1 MKYLASFRTTLKA
14 SRYMFRA
21 LALVLWLLIAFS
33 SVFYIVNA
41 LHQRESEIRQEFN
54 LSSDQAQRFI
64 QRTSDVMKE
73 LKYIAENRLSA
84 ENGVL
89 SPRGRET
96 QADVPAF
103 EPLFADSDCSA
114 MSNTWRGSLESL
126 AWFMRYWR
134 DNFSAAYDLNRVFLI
149 GSDNLCMANF
159 GLRDMPV
166 ERDTALKALHEE
178 SLAWFMRYWRDN
190 FSAAYDLNRV
200 FLIGSDNLCMAN
212 FGLRDMPVE
221 RDTALKALHERINKY
236 RNAPQDDSGSNLYWI
251 SEGPRPG
258 VGYFYAL
265 TPVYLANR
273 LQALLGVEQTIR
285 MENFFL
291 PGTLPM
297 GVTILDE
304 NGHTLISLTGPESKI
319 KGDPRWMQERSWFG
333 YTEGFRELVL
343 KKNLPPSSLSIVYSV
358 PVDKVLER
366 IRMLIL
372 NAILLNVLAGAALF
386 TLARMYERR
395 IFIPAESDALRLE
408 EHEQFNRK
416 IVASAPVGICILR
429 TADGVNILSNELAHT
444 YLNMLT
450 HEDRQRLTQII
461 CGQQVNFVDV
471 LTSNNTNLQISFV
484 HSRYR
489 NENVAICVL
498 VDVSSRVKM
507 EESLQEMAQAA
518 EQASQSK
525 SMFLATV
532 SHELRTPLYGIIGNL
547 DLLQT
552 KELPKGVDRLVTA
565 MNNSSSLLLKII
577 SDILDFSKIESE
589 QLKIEPREFSPREVM
604 NHITANY
611 LPLVV
616 RKQLGLY
623 CFIEPDVPVAL
634 NGDPMRLQQ
643 VISNLLSNAIKF
655 TDTGCIV
662 LHVRADG
669 DYLSIRVRDTG
680 VGIPAK
686 EVVRLF
692 DPFFQVGTGV
702 QRNFQ
707 GTGLGLAIC
716 EKLISMMDGDISV
729 DSEPGMGSQFTVRIP
744 LYGAQYPQKKGVE
757 GLSGKRCWLAVRN
770 ASLCQFLETSL
781 QRSGIVVTTY
791 EGQEPTPE
799 DVLITDEV
807 VSKKWQGRAVVTFC
821 RRHIGIPL
829 EKAPGE
835 WVHSVAAPHELPA
848 LLARIYLI
856 EMESDDPANALPS
869 TDKAVSDN
877 DDMMILVVDDHPIN
891 RRLLADQLG
900 SLGYQCKTAN
910 DGVDALNVLSKNH
923 IDIVLSD
930 VNMPNMDGYRL
941 TQRIRQ
947 LGLTLPVI
955 GVTAN
960 ALAEEKQRCLESG
973 MDSCLSKPVTLD
985 VIKQTLTVYAERVR
999 KSRES

>member
-1 MKYLASFRTTLKA
+1 M
-14 SRYMFRA
+14 
-21 LALVLWLLIAFS
+21 
-33 SVFYIVNA
+33 
-41 LHQRESEIRQEFN
+41 
-54 LSSDQAQRFI
+54 
-64 QRTSDVMKE
+64 
-73 LKYIAENRLSA
+73 
-84 ENGVL
+84 
-89 SPRGRET
+89 
-96 QADVPAF
+96 
-103 EPLFADSDCSA
+103 
-114 MSNTWRGSLESL
+114 
-126 AWFMRYWR
+126 
-134 DNFSAAYDLNRVFLI
+134 
-149 GSDNLCMANF
+149 
-159 GLRDMPV
+159 
-166 ERDTALKALHEE
+166 
-178 SLAWFMRYWRDN
+178 
-190 FSAAYDLNRV
+190 
-200 FLIGSDNLCMAN
+200 
-212 FGLRDMPVE
+212 
-221 RDTALKALHERINKY
+221 
-236 RNAPQDDSGSNLYWI
+236 
-251 SEGPRPG
+251 
-258 VGYFYAL
+258 
-265 TPVYLANR
+265 
-273 LQALLGVEQTIR
+273 GVEQPIR
-285 MENFFL
+285 MENFFT
-291 PGTLPM
+291 PGSLPM

-304 NGHTLISLTGPESKI
+304 NGHALISLTGPEGNI
-319 KGDPRWMQERSWFG
+319 KAEPHWMQERSWFG
-333 YTEGFRELVL
+333 YTPGFRELVL

-358 PVDKVLER
+358 PVDLVLER
-366 IRMLIL
+366 IRMMIL
-372 NAILLNVLAGAALF
+372 NAILLNVLVGAALF
-386 TLARMYERR
+386 MLTRMYERR
-395 IFIPAESDALRLE
+395 IFIPAESDAQRLE

-429 TADGVNILSNELAHT
+429 TMDGINILSNELAHT

-498 VDVSSRVKM
+498 VDVSARVKM

-552 KELPKGVDRLVTA
+552 KELPSGVDRLVTA

-623 CFIEPDVPVAL
+623 CFIDPDVPVAL

-662 LHVRADG
+662 LHVQCSG

-729 DSEPGMGSQFTVRIP
+729 DSEPGMGSQFTLRIP
-744 LYGAQYPQKKGVE
+744 LYGAQYPLKKGVE
-757 GLSGKRCWLAVRN
+757 GLAGTRCWLAVRN
-770 ASLCQFLETSL
+770 ASLYHFLESSL
-781 QRSGIVVTTY
+781 TRTGMTVLRY
-791 EGQEPTPE
+791 EGQQPDADDLLVAD
-799 DVLITDEV
+799 DVLEQA
-807 VSKKWQGRAVVTFC
+807 WQGRAAVIFC

-829 EKAPGE
+829 EREPGE
-835 WVHSVAAPHELPA
+835 WVHSVASPHELPA
-848 LLARIYLI
+848 LLAHIYSVELGGRALHGA
-856 EMESDDPANALPS
+856 ANP
-869 TDKAVSDN
+869 
-877 DDMMILVVDDHPIN
+877 
-891 RRLLADQLG
+891 G
-900 SLGYQCKTAN
+900 
-910 DGVDALNVLSKNH
+910 
-923 IDIVLSD
+923 
-930 VNMPNMDGYRL
+930 
-941 TQRIRQ
+941 
-947 LGLTLPVI
+947 
-955 GVTAN
+955 
-960 ALAEEKQRCLESG
+960 
-973 MDSCLSKPVTLD
+973 
-985 VIKQTLTVYAERVR
+985 
-999 KSRES
+999 

>member
-1 MKYLASFRTTLKA
+1 M
-14 SRYMFRA
+14 
-21 LALVLWLLIAFS
+21 
-33 SVFYIVNA
+33 
-41 LHQRESEIRQEFN
+41 
-54 LSSDQAQRFI
+54 
-64 QRTSDVMKE
+64 
-73 LKYIAENRLSA
+73 
-84 ENGVL
+84 
-89 SPRGRET
+89 
-96 QADVPAF
+96 
-103 EPLFADSDCSA
+103 
-114 MSNTWRGSLESL
+114 
-126 AWFMRYWR
+126 
-134 DNFSAAYDLNRVFLI
+134 
-149 GSDNLCMANF
+149 
-159 GLRDMPV
+159 
-166 ERDTALKALHEE
+166 
-178 SLAWFMRYWRDN
+178 
-190 FSAAYDLNRV
+190 
-200 FLIGSDNLCMAN
+200 
-212 FGLRDMPVE
+212 
-221 RDTALKALHERINKY
+221 
-236 RNAPQDDSGSNLYWI
+236 
-251 SEGPRPG
+251 
-258 VGYFYAL
+258 
-265 TPVYLANR
+265 ANR
-273 LQALLGVEQTIR
+273 LQALLGIEQTIR
-285 MENFFL
+285 MESFFT
-291 PGTLPM
+291 PGSLPM
-297 GVTILDE
+297 SVTILDD
-304 NGHTLISLTGPESKI
+304 NGQPLISLAGQDNKI
-319 KGDPRWMQERSWFG
+319 KSEARWMQERIWFG
-333 YTEGFRELVL
+333 YTAGFRELAL
-343 KKNLPPSSLSIVYSV
+343 KKSLPPSSLSIVYSV
-358 PVDKVLER
+358 SVDQVLER
-366 IRMLIL
+366 IRMLII
-372 NAILLNVLAGAALF
+372 NAIVLNILTGVILF
-386 TLARMYERR
+386 ALARMYERR
-395 IFIPAESDALRLE
+395 IFIPAENDAQRLE

-429 TADGVNILSNELAHT
+429 TLDGTNILSNELAHN

-498 VDVSSRVKM
+498 VDVSARVKM

-589 QLKIEPREFSPREVM
+589 QLKIEPGEFSPREVM
-604 NHITANY
+604 NHISANY

-623 CFIEPDVPVAL
+623 CFIEPDVPQL
-634 NGDPMRLQQ
+634 MSGDPMRLQQ

-662 LHVRADG
+662 LHVQCAG
-669 DYLSIRVRDTG
+669 DYLQISVRDTG
-680 VGIPAK
+680 EGIPAK

-716 EKLISMMDGDISV
+716 EKLISMMDGDIAV
-729 DSEPGMGSQFTVRIP
+729 ETEPGMGSRFTIRIP
-744 LYGAQYPQKKGVE
+744 LYGVQNRSPLVID
-757 GLSGKRCWLAVRN
+757 GLAGKCCWLAIRN
-770 ASLCQFLETSL
+770 ASLALFVESLLTCHGLHCQ
-781 QRSGIVVTTY
+781 IY
-791 EGQEPTPE
+791 DGQQPGADDILLTDDEP
-799 DVLITDEV
+799 DAR
-807 VSKKWQGRAVVTFC
+807 WQGSAAVIFC

-829 EKAPGE
+829 ERAPGE
-835 WVHSVAAPHELPA
+835 WIHSVTTPHELLPLLGRILRIAVTTTEHGPA
-848 LLARIYLI
+848 LAAP
-856 EMESDDPANALPS
+856 ETQVAS
-869 TDKAVSDN
+869 N

-900 SLGYQCKTAN
+900 SLGYQCVTAN
-910 DGVDALNVLSKNH
+910 DGVDALGVLSKQH

-941 TQRIRQ
+941 TQRIRE
-947 LGLTLPVI
+947 LGMTLPVI

-973 MDSCLSKPVTLD
+973 MDNCLSKPVTLD
-985 VIKQTLTVYAERVR
+985 IIKQTLAIYAARVR
-999 KSRES
+999 KERQERSRAGNRWWTCPDKARAVIRAGSVTLCRWRSEKRKTGSSAARYRFPRPASSSPISSGC

>member
-1 MKYLASFRTTLKA
+1 MKYLASFHTTLKV
-14 SRYMFRA
+14 SRYLFRA
-21 LALVLWLLIAFS
+21 LAVLLWMLIAFV

-41 LHQRESEIRQEFN
+41 LHDRESEIRQEFN
-54 LSSDQAQRFI
+54 LNADQAQRYI
-64 QRTSDVMKE
+64 QRTADVIKE
-73 LKYIAENRLSA
+73 LKYVAGNRPTSGGEGGATPAPGGNIA
-84 ENGVL
+84 
-89 SPRGRET
+89 
-96 QADVPAF
+96 VPDF
-103 EPLFADSDCSA
+103 EPLYPDSDCGTMGA
-114 MSNTWRGSLESL
+114 TWRNSLQSL

-134 DNFSAAYDLNRVFLI
+134 DNFSAAYDLNRIFLI

-159 GLRDMPV
+159 GLREMPL
-166 ERDTALKALHEE
+166 ERDQALKVLHQRIEQ
-178 SLAWFMRYWRDN
+178 YRD
-190 FSAAYDLNRV
+190 
-200 FLIGSDNLCMAN
+200 
-212 FGLRDMPVE
+212 
-221 RDTALKALHERINKY
+221 
-236 RNAPQDDSGSNLYWI
+236 APQNERGNNLFWI
-251 SEGPRPG
+251 SQGVRPG

-265 TPVYLANR
+265 TPVYMANR
-273 LQALLGVEQTIR
+273 LQALLGIEQTIR
-285 MENFFL
+285 MESFFT
-291 PGTLPM
+291 PGSLPM
-297 GVTILDE
+297 SVTILDD
-304 NGHTLISLTGPESKI
+304 NGQPLISLAGQDNKI
-319 KGDPRWMQERSWFG
+319 KSEARWMQERIWFG
-333 YTEGFRELVL
+333 YTAGFRELAL
-343 KKNLPPSSLSIVYSV
+343 KKSLPPSSLSIVYSV
-358 PVDKVLER
+358 SVDQVLER
-366 IRMLIL
+366 IRMLII
-372 NAILLNVLAGAALF
+372 NAIVLNILTGVILF
-386 TLARMYERR
+386 ALARMYERR
-395 IFIPAESDALRLE
+395 IFIPAENDAQRLE

-429 TADGVNILSNELAHT
+429 TLDGTNILSNELAHN

-498 VDVSSRVKM
+498 VDVSARVKM

-589 QLKIEPREFSPREVM
+589 QLKIEPGEFSPREVM
-604 NHITANY
+604 NHISANY

-623 CFIEPDVPVAL
+623 CFIEPDVPQL
-634 NGDPMRLQQ
+634 MSGDPMRLQQ

-662 LHVRADG
+662 LHVQCAG
-669 DYLSIRVRDTG
+669 DYLQISVRDTG
-680 VGIPAK
+680 EGIPAK

-716 EKLISMMDGDISV
+716 EKLISMMDGDIAV
-729 DSEPGMGSQFTVRIP
+729 ETEPGMGSRFTIRIP
-744 LYGAQYPQKKGVE
+744 LYGVQNRSPLVID
-757 GLSGKRCWLAVRN
+757 GLVGKCCWLAIRN
-770 ASLCQFLETSL
+770 TSL
-781 QRSGIVVTTY
+781 ALFVESLLTHHGLHTQIY
-791 EGQEPTPE
+791 DGQQPGADDILLTDDEP
-799 DVLITDEV
+799 DAR
-807 VSKKWQGRAVVTFC
+807 WQGSAAVIFC

-829 EKAPGE
+829 ERAPGE
-835 WVHSVAAPHELPA
+835 WIHSVTTPHELLPLLGRIFRIAVTTTEHGPA
-848 LLARIYLI
+848 LAAP
-856 EMESDDPANALPS
+856 ETQVAS
-869 TDKAVSDN
+869 N

-900 SLGYQCKTAN
+900 SLGYQCVTAN
-910 DGVDALNVLSKNH
+910 DGVDALGVLSKQH

-941 TQRIRQ
+941 TQRIRE
-947 LGLTLPVI
+947 LGMTLPVI

-973 MDSCLSKPVTLD
+973 MDNCLSKPVTLD
-985 VIKQTLTVYAERVR
+985 IIKQTLAVYAARVR
-999 KSRES
+999 KERQERE

>member
-1 MKYLASFRTTLKA
+1 MKYLVSFRTTLKV
-14 SRYMFRA
+14 SRYLFRA
-21 LALVLWLLIAFS
+21 LALLLWLLIVLC

-41 LHQRESEIRQEFN
+41 LHQKESEIRKEFN
-54 LSSDQAQRFI
+54 LSSDQAQRYI
-64 QRTSDVMKE
+64 QRSSDVMKE
-73 LKYIAENRLSA
+73 LKYIAENRLTA
-84 ENGVL
+84 ENGIMASRV
-89 SPRGRET
+89 
-96 QADVPAF
+96 QNAQNDVPDF
-103 EPLFADSDCSA
+103 QPLFPDSDCSA
-114 MSNTWRGSLESL
+114 MSTAWRGSLESL

-149 GSDNLCMANF
+149 GSANLCMADF
-159 GLRDMPV
+159 GLRDVPL
-166 ERDTALKALHEE
+166 ERESALK
-178 SLAWFMRYWRDN
+178 N
-190 FSAAYDLNRV
+190 
-200 FLIGSDNLCMAN
+200 
-212 FGLRDMPVE
+212 
-221 RDTALKALHERINKY
+221 LHERIMKY
-236 RNAPQDDSGSNLYWI
+236 RNAPQEERGNNIFWI
-251 SEGPRPG
+251 SQGARPG
-258 VGYFYAL
+258 IGYFYAL

-273 LQALLGVEQTIR
+273 LQALLGVEQPIR
-285 MENFFL
+285 MDNFFTPGSL
-291 PGTLPM
+291 PIS
-297 GVTILDE
+297 VTILDE
-304 NGHTLISLTGPESKI
+304 NGHALISLTGPDNRPEI
-319 KGDPRWMQERSWFG
+319 DPRWMQERSWFG
-333 YTEGFRELVL
+333 YTSGFRDLVL
-343 KKNLPPSSLSIVYSV
+343 KKSLQPSSLSVVYSV
-358 PVDKVLER
+358 PVDLVLEH

-372 NAILLNVLAGAALF
+372 NAVLLNVLVGIALF

-395 IFIPAESDALRLE
+395 IFIPAEVDAQRLE

-429 TADGVNILSNELAHT
+429 TQDGTNILSNELAHN

-498 VDVSSRVKM
+498 VDVSARVKM
-507 EESLQEMAQAA
+507 EESLQDMAQAA

-552 KELPKGVDRLVTA
+552 KALPKGVDRLVTA

-623 CFIEPDVPVAL
+623 CFIEPDVPVVMQ
-634 NGDPMRLQQ
+634 GDPMRLQQ

-655 TDTGCIV
+655 TDVGCIV
-662 LHVRADG
+662 LHVQRAG
-669 DYLSIRVRDTG
+669 EYLSIQVRDTG

-716 EKLISMMDGDISV
+716 EKLVSMMDGDISV
-729 DSEPGMGSQFTVRIP
+729 DTEPGMGSQFTLRIP
-744 LYGAQYPQKKGVE
+744 LYAAQSPQAIDVD
-757 GLSGKRCWLAVRN
+757 GLANTRCWLAIRN
-770 ASLCQFLETSL
+770 AFLCSFVESLLA
-781 QRSGIVVTTY
+781 RNGIRAERY
-791 EGQEPTPE
+791 EGQTPDVDDMLLTDDALDEP
-799 DVLITDEV
+799 
-807 VSKKWQGRAVVTFC
+807 WQGRAAVIFC
-821 RRHIGIPL
+821 RRHIGIPQ
-829 EKAPGE
+829 ERKPGE
-835 WVHSVAAPHELPA
+835 WTHSVASPHELLA
-848 LLARIYLI
+848 LLARIYSVKVDTSETAPML
-856 EMESDDPANALPS
+856 S
-869 TDKAVSDN
+869 TAGTQDAHN

-923 IDIVLSD
+923 IDIILSD

-947 LGLTLPVI
+947 LGLTLPVV

-985 VIKQTLTVYAERVR
+985 VLEQTLAIYAERVR
-999 KSRES
+999 KART

>member
-1 MKYLASFRTTLKA
+1 MKYLASFRTTLKV

-21 LALVLWLLIAFS
+21 LALLIWLLIAFS

-73 LKYIAENRLSA
+73 LKYIAENRLSV

-96 QADVPAF
+96 QADVPVF

-166 ERDTALKALHEE
+166 ERDTALKALHE
-178 SLAWFMRYWRDN
+178 
-190 FSAAYDLNRV
+190 
-200 FLIGSDNLCMAN
+200 
-212 FGLRDMPVE
+212 
-221 RDTALKALHERINKY
+221 RINKY
-236 RNAPQDDSGSNLYWI
+236 RNAPQDDSGSNLFWI

-265 TPVYLANR
+265 TPIYLANR

-319 KGDPRWMQERSWFG
+319 KAEPRWMQERSWFG
-333 YTEGFRELVL
+333 YTPGFRELVL

-358 PVDKVLER
+358 PVDQVLER

-372 NAILLNVLAGAALF
+372 NAILLNVIAGAALF

-395 IFIPAESDALRLE
+395 IFIPAESDAQRLE

-429 TADGVNILSNELAHT
+429 TVDGVNILSNELAHT

-623 CFIEPDVPVAL
+623 CFIEPDVPMAL

-662 LHVRADG
+662 LHVRVDG

-729 DSEPGMGSQFTVRIP
+729 DSEPGMGSQFAVRIP

-757 GLSGKRCWLAVRN
+757 GLTGKRCWLAVRN

-781 QRSGIVVTTY
+781 QRSGIVVATY

-799 DVLITDEV
+799 DVLITDDAM
-807 VSKKWQGRAVVTFC
+807 SKKWQGRAVVTFC

-856 EMESDDPANALPS
+856 EMESDDPANSLPS
-869 TDKAVSDN
+869 TDKLVSNN

-985 VIKQTLTVYAERVR
+985 VIKQTLTMYAERVR
-999 KSRES
+999 NARES

>member
-1 MKYLASFRTTLKA
+1 LKYLVSFRTTLKV
-14 SRYMFRA
+14 SRYLFRA
-21 LALVLWLLIAFS
+21 LALLLWLLIALF

-41 LHQRESEIRQEFN
+41 LHQKEAEIRQEFN
-54 LSSDQAQRFI
+54 LSSDQAQRYI

-73 LKYIAENRLSA
+73 LKYIAENRLTA
-84 ENGVL
+84 ENGVMA
-89 SPRGRET
+89 SRGRDAKAE
-96 QADVPAF
+96 VPNF
-103 EPLFADSDCSA
+103 EPIFPDSDCSA
-114 MSNTWRGSLESL
+114 MGSTWRGSLESL

-149 GSDNLCMANF
+149 GSDNLCMADF
-159 GLRDMPV
+159 GLRDVPV
-166 ERDTALKALHEE
+166 ERDDALK
-178 SLAWFMRYWRDN
+178 S
-190 FSAAYDLNRV
+190 
-200 FLIGSDNLCMAN
+200 
-212 FGLRDMPVE
+212 
-221 RDTALKALHERINKY
+221 LHERILKY
-236 RNAPQDDSGSNLYWI
+236 RNAPQDERGNNIFWI
-251 SEGPRPG
+251 SQGPRPG

-273 LQALLGVEQTIR
+273 LQALLGIEQTIR
-285 MENFFL
+285 MENFFT
-291 PGTLPM
+291 PGTLPI

-304 NGHTLISLTGPESKI
+304 NGHPLISLTGPENRI
-319 KGDPRWMQERSWFG
+319 KVDPRWMQERSWFG
-333 YTEGFRELVL
+333 YTSGFRELVL
-343 KKNLPPSSLSIVYSV
+343 KKSLPPSSLSIVYSV
-358 PVDKVLER
+358 PVDLVLER

-372 NAILLNVLAGAALF
+372 NSVLLNVLVGIALF
-386 TLARMYERR
+386 TLARMYERK
-395 IFIPAESDALRLE
+395 IFIPAEIDAQRLE

-429 TADGVNILSNELAHT
+429 TVDGTNILSNELAHN

-498 VDVSSRVKM
+498 VDVSARVKM
-507 EESLQEMAQAA
+507 EESLQDMAQAA

-552 KELPKGVDRLVTA
+552 KELPRGVDRLVTA

-604 NHITANY
+604 NHISANY

-616 RKQLGLY
+616 RQPLGLY
-623 CFIEPDVPVAL
+623 CFIEPDVPVTL
-634 NGDPMRLQQ
+634 QGDPMRLQQ

-655 TDTGCIV
+655 TDVGCIV
-662 LHVRADG
+662 LHVSRAG

-686 EVVRLF
+686 EVVKLF

-729 DSEPGMGSQFTVRIP
+729 DTEPGMGSQFTIRIP
-744 LYGAQYPQKKGVE
+744 LYAAQAPSGAIVE
-757 GLSGKRCWLAVRN
+757 GLSDKRCLLAVNN
-770 ASLCQFLETSL
+770 ASLYSYLESL
-781 QRSGIVVTTY
+781 LTRSGIRVARY
-791 EGQEPTPE
+791 QGQTPDAE
-799 DVLITDEV
+799 DVLLTDDELAQP
-807 VSKKWQGRAVVTFC
+807 WQGKAVVIFC
-821 RRHIGIPL
+821 RRHIGIPI
-829 EKAPGE
+829 ERARGE
-835 WVHSVAAPHELPA
+835 WVNSVASPHELIA
-848 LLARIYLI
+848 LLARIYRVEI
-856 EMESDDPANALPS
+856 ETGDGTAALPS
-869 TDKAVSDN
+869 PETAQLN

-947 LGLTLPVI
+947 LGLTLPVV

-985 VIKQTLTVYAERVR
+985 VLKQTLAVYADRVR
-999 KSRES
+999 KTRV

>member
-1 MKYLASFRTTLKA
+1 
-14 SRYMFRA
+14 
-21 LALVLWLLIAFS
+21 
-33 SVFYIVNA
+33 
-41 LHQRESEIRQEFN
+41 
-54 LSSDQAQRFI
+54 
-64 QRTSDVMKE
+64 
-73 LKYIAENRLSA
+73 
-84 ENGVL
+84 
-89 SPRGRET
+89 
-96 QADVPAF
+96 
-103 EPLFADSDCSA
+103 
-114 MSNTWRGSLESL
+114 
-126 AWFMRYWR
+126 
-134 DNFSAAYDLNRVFLI
+134 
-149 GSDNLCMANF
+149 
-159 GLRDMPV
+159 
-166 ERDTALKALHEE
+166 
-178 SLAWFMRYWRDN
+178 
-190 FSAAYDLNRV
+190 
-200 FLIGSDNLCMAN
+200 
-212 FGLRDMPVE
+212 
-221 RDTALKALHERINKY
+221 
-236 RNAPQDDSGSNLYWI
+236 
-251 SEGPRPG
+251 
-258 VGYFYAL
+258 
-265 TPVYLANR
+265 
-273 LQALLGVEQTIR
+273 
-285 MENFFL
+285 
-291 PGTLPM
+291 
-297 GVTILDE
+297 
-304 NGHTLISLTGPESKI
+304 
-319 KGDPRWMQERSWFG
+319 
-333 YTEGFRELVL
+333 
-343 KKNLPPSSLSIVYSV
+343 
-358 PVDKVLER
+358 
-366 IRMLIL
+366 MLIL
-372 NAILLNVLAGAALF
+372 NSVLLNVLVGIALF
-386 TLARMYERR
+386 TLARMYERK
-395 IFIPAESDALRLE
+395 IFIPAEIDAQRLE

-429 TADGVNILSNELAHT
+429 TLDGTNILSNELAHN

-498 VDVSSRVKM
+498 VDVSARVKM
-507 EESLQEMAQAA
+507 EESLQDMAQSA

-552 KELPKGVDRLVTA
+552 KELPRGVDRLVTA

-604 NHITANY
+604 NHISANY

-623 CFIEPDVPVAL
+623 CFIEPDVPL
-634 NGDPMRLQQ
+634 TLQGDPMRLQQ

-655 TDTGCIV
+655 TDMGCIV
-662 LHVRADG
+662 MHVAKAG

-686 EVVRLF
+686 EVVKLF

-729 DSEPGMGSQFTVRIP
+729 DTEPGMGSQFTIRIP
-744 LYGAQYPQKKGVE
+744 LYAAQSPGKMLIE
-757 GLSGKRCWLAVRN
+757 GLSDKRCWLAVNN
-770 ASLCQFLETSL
+770 ASLYAYLESL
-781 QRSGIVVTTY
+781 LGSYGIRVSRY
-791 EGQEPTPE
+791 AGQTPDAE
-799 DVLITDEV
+799 DMLLTDDELT
-807 VSKKWQGRAVVTFC
+807 KPWQGKAAVIFC
-821 RRHIGIPL
+821 RRHIGIAL
-829 EKAPGE
+829 ERAHGE
-835 WVHSVAAPHELPA
+835 WVNSVASPHELIT
-848 LLARIYLI
+848 LLARIYRV
-856 EMESDDPANALPS
+856 EMDSADGTASLPS
-869 TDKAVSDN
+869 PESEQSLN
-877 DDMMILVVDDHPIN
+877 EDMMILVVDDHPIN

-947 LGLTLPVI
+947 LGLTLPVV

-985 VIKQTLTVYAERVR
+985 VLKQTLSVYAERVR
-999 KSRES
+999 RARG

>member
-89 SPRGRET
+89 SPRRRET
-96 QADVPAF
+96 QADVPVF

-114 MSNTWRGSLESL
+114 MSNTWRVSL
-126 AWFMRYWR
+126 
-134 DNFSAAYDLNRVFLI
+134 
-149 GSDNLCMANF
+149 
-159 GLRDMPV
+159 
-166 ERDTALKALHEE
+166 E

-319 KGDPRWMQERSWFG
+319 KSDPRWMQERSWFG

-985 VIKQTLTVYAERVR
+985 VIIQTLTVYAERVR

>member
-33 SVFYIVNA
+33 SVFYIVNT

-96 QADVPAF
+96 QADVPVF

-114 MSNTWRGSLESL
+114 MSNTWRVSL
-126 AWFMRYWR
+126 
-134 DNFSAAYDLNRVFLI
+134 
-149 GSDNLCMANF
+149 
-159 GLRDMPV
+159 
-166 ERDTALKALHEE
+166 E

-319 KGDPRWMQERSWFG
+319 KSDPRWMQERSWFG

-985 VIKQTLTVYAERVR
+985 VIIQTLTVYAERVR

>member
-73 LKYIAENRLSA
+73 LKYIAENRLLA

-114 MSNTWRGSLESL
+114 MSNTWRGSL
-126 AWFMRYWR
+126 
-134 DNFSAAYDLNRVFLI
+134 
-149 GSDNLCMANF
+149 
-159 GLRDMPV
+159 
-166 ERDTALKALHEE
+166 E

-757 GLSGKRCWLAVRN
+757 GLSGKRCWLAVSN

>member
-1 MKYLASFRTTLKA
+1 
-14 SRYMFRA
+14 
-21 LALVLWLLIAFS
+21 
-33 SVFYIVNA
+33 
-41 LHQRESEIRQEFN
+41 Q
-54 LSSDQAQRFI
+54 
-64 QRTSDVMKE
+64 
-73 LKYIAENRLSA
+73 
-84 ENGVL
+84 
-89 SPRGRET
+89 
-96 QADVPAF
+96 
-103 EPLFADSDCSA
+103 
-114 MSNTWRGSLESL
+114 
-126 AWFMRYWR
+126 
-134 DNFSAAYDLNRVFLI
+134 
-149 GSDNLCMANF
+149 
-159 GLRDMPV
+159 
-166 ERDTALKALHEE
+166 
-178 SLAWFMRYWRDN
+178 
-190 FSAAYDLNRV
+190 
-200 FLIGSDNLCMAN
+200 
-212 FGLRDMPVE
+212 
-221 RDTALKALHERINKY
+221 
-236 RNAPQDDSGSNLYWI
+236 
-251 SEGPRPG
+251 
-258 VGYFYAL
+258 
-265 TPVYLANR
+265 
-273 LQALLGVEQTIR
+273 
-285 MENFFL
+285 
-291 PGTLPM
+291 
-297 GVTILDE
+297 
-304 NGHTLISLTGPESKI
+304 
-319 KGDPRWMQERSWFG
+319 
-333 YTEGFRELVL
+333 
-343 KKNLPPSSLSIVYSV
+343 
-358 PVDKVLER
+358 
-366 IRMLIL
+366 
-372 NAILLNVLAGAALF
+372 
-386 TLARMYERR
+386 
-395 IFIPAESDALRLE
+395 RLE

-429 TADGVNILSNELAHT
+429 TIDGVNILSNELAHT

-498 VDVSSRVKM
+498 VDVSTRVKM

-623 CFIEPDVPVAL
+623 CFIEPNVPVSL

-655 TDTGCIV
+655 TDIGCIV
-662 LHVRADG
+662 LHVRCDG

-729 DSEPGMGSQFTVRIP
+729 DSEPGMGSQFTLRIP
-744 LYGAQYPQKKGVE
+744 LYGAQYPVKKSVE
-757 GLSGKRCWLAVRN
+757 GLAGTCCWLAVRN
-770 ASLCQFLETSL
+770 TSLCQFIETSL
-781 QRSGIVVTTY
+781 ARSGVHTQRY
-791 EGQEPTPE
+791 EGQEPAA
-799 DVLITDEV
+799 DDILIVDDALEHT
-807 VSKKWQGRAVVTFC
+807 WQGRAAVVFC

-829 EKAPGE
+829 ERAPGE
-835 WVHSVAAPHELPA
+835 WVHSVASVHELPA
-848 LLARIYLI
+848 LLARIYSI
-856 EMESDDPANALPS
+856 ELDSEALSSALPT
-869 TDKAVSDN
+869 TDKTADSN

-910 DGVDALNVLSKNH
+910 DGVDALNVLSKNA

-947 LGLTLPVI
+947 LGLTLPVV

-985 VIKQTLTVYAERVR
+985 VLKQTLAVYAERVR
-999 KSRES
+999 KTRA

>member
-1 MKYLASFRTTLKA
+1 M
-14 SRYMFRA
+14 
-21 LALVLWLLIAFS
+21 
-33 SVFYIVNA
+33 
-41 LHQRESEIRQEFN
+41 
-54 LSSDQAQRFI
+54 
-64 QRTSDVMKE
+64 
-73 LKYIAENRLSA
+73 
-84 ENGVL
+84 
-89 SPRGRET
+89 
-96 QADVPAF
+96 
-103 EPLFADSDCSA
+103 
-114 MSNTWRGSLESL
+114 
-126 AWFMRYWR
+126 
-134 DNFSAAYDLNRVFLI
+134 
-149 GSDNLCMANF
+149 
-159 GLRDMPV
+159 
-166 ERDTALKALHEE
+166 
-178 SLAWFMRYWRDN
+178 
-190 FSAAYDLNRV
+190 
-200 FLIGSDNLCMAN
+200 
-212 FGLRDMPVE
+212 
-221 RDTALKALHERINKY
+221 
-236 RNAPQDDSGSNLYWI
+236 
-251 SEGPRPG
+251 
-258 VGYFYAL
+258 
-265 TPVYLANR
+265 
-273 LQALLGVEQTIR
+273 
-285 MENFFL
+285 
-291 PGTLPM
+291 
-297 GVTILDE
+297 
-304 NGHTLISLTGPESKI
+304 
-319 KGDPRWMQERSWFG
+319 
-333 YTEGFRELVL
+333 L

-589 QLKIEPREFSPREVM
+589 QLMIEPREFSPREVM

-807 VSKKWQGRAVVTFC
+807 VSKMAGQSGSDLLSSTYWYSA
-821 RRHIGIPL
+821 
-829 EKAPGE
+829 GE
-835 WVHSVAAPHELPA
+835 S
-848 LLARIYLI
+848 ARGVG
-856 EMESDDPANALPS
+856 
-869 TDKAVSDN
+869 T
-877 DDMMILVVDDHPIN
+877 
-891 RRLLADQLG
+891 
-900 SLGYQCKTAN
+900 QCGCSA
-910 DGVDALNVLSKNH
+910 
-923 IDIVLSD
+923 
-930 VNMPNMDGYRL
+930 
-941 TQRIRQ
+941 
-947 LGLTLPVI
+947 
-955 GVTAN
+955 
-960 ALAEEKQRCLESG
+960 
-973 MDSCLSKPVTLD
+973 
-985 VIKQTLTVYAERVR
+985 
-999 KSRES
+999 

>member
-1 MKYLASFRTTLKA
+1 MKYLVSFRTTLKV
-14 SRYMFRA
+14 SRYLFRA
-21 LALVLWLLIAFS
+21 LALLLWLLIALF

-41 LHQRESEIRQEFN
+41 LHQKESEIRQEFN
-54 LSSDQAQRFI
+54 LSSDQAQRYI

-73 LKYIAENRLSA
+73 LKYIAENRLTA
-84 ENGVL
+84 ENGIMA
-89 SPRGRET
+89 SRGRDSKAE
-96 QADVPAF
+96 VPDF
-103 EPLFADSDCSA
+103 EPLFPDSDCSTMGSA
-114 MSNTWRGSLESL
+114 WRGSLESL

-149 GSDNLCMANF
+149 GSDNLCMADF
-159 GLRDMPV
+159 GLRDVPV
-166 ERDTALKALHEE
+166 ERDDALK
-178 SLAWFMRYWRDN
+178 S
-190 FSAAYDLNRV
+190 
-200 FLIGSDNLCMAN
+200 
-212 FGLRDMPVE
+212 
-221 RDTALKALHERINKY
+221 LHERIVKY
-236 RNAPQDDSGSNLYWI
+236 RNAPQDERGNNIFWI
-251 SEGPRPG
+251 SQGPRPG
-258 VGYFYAL
+258 IGYFYSL

-273 LQALLGVEQTIR
+273 LQALLGIEQTIR
-285 MENFFL
+285 MENFFT
-291 PGTLPM
+291 PGTLPI

-304 NGHTLISLTGPESKI
+304 NGHPLISLTGPENRIKI
-319 KGDPRWMQERSWFG
+319 DPRWMQERSWFG
-333 YTEGFRELVL
+333 YTSGFRDLVL
-343 KKNLPPSSLSIVYSV
+343 KKSLPPSSLSIVYSV
-358 PVDKVLER
+358 PVDMVLER

-372 NAILLNVLAGAALF
+372 NSVLLNVLVGIALF
-386 TLARMYERR
+386 TLARMYERK
-395 IFIPAESDALRLE
+395 IFIPAEADAQRLE

-429 TADGVNILSNELAHT
+429 TVDGTNILSNELAHN

-498 VDVSSRVKM
+498 VDVSARVKM
-507 EESLQEMAQAA
+507 EESLQDMAQSA

-552 KELPKGVDRLVTA
+552 KELPRGVDRLVTA

-604 NHITANY
+604 NHISANY

-623 CFIEPDVPVAL
+623 CFIEPDVPVTL
-634 NGDPMRLQQ
+634 QGDPMRLQQ

-655 TDTGCIV
+655 TDIGCIV
-662 LHVRADG
+662 LHVTRAG

-686 EVVRLF
+686 EVVKLF

-729 DSEPGMGSQFTVRIP
+729 DTEPGMGSQFTIRIP
-744 LYGAQYPQKKGVE
+744 LYAAQSPSSVVVK
-757 GLSGKRCWLAVRN
+757 GLSDKRCWLAVNN
-770 ASLCQFLETSL
+770 ASLHSYLESL
-781 QRSGIVVTTY
+781 LTRSGIRVARY
-791 EGQEPTPE
+791 QGQTPDAE
-799 DVLITDEV
+799 DVLLTDDELAQP
-807 VSKKWQGRAVVTFC
+807 WQGKASVLFC

-829 EKAPGE
+829 ERAHGV
-835 WVHSVAAPHELPA
+835 WVNSVASPHELIA
-848 LLARIYLI
+848 LLARIWRVEL
-856 EMESDDPANALPS
+856 ETSDGTAALPS
-869 TDKAVSDN
+869 PETAQLN

-947 LGLTLPVI
+947 LGLTLPVV

-985 VIKQTLTVYAERVR
+985 VLKQTLAVYADRVR
-999 KSRES
+999 KARV

>member
-1 MKYLASFRTTLKA
+1 MKYLVSFRSTLKV
-14 SRYMFRA
+14 SRYLFRA
-21 LALVLWLLIAFS
+21 LALLLWLLIAFF

-41 LHQRESEIRQEFN
+41 LHDKESEIRQEFN
-54 LSSDQAQRFI
+54 LSSDQAQRYI

-73 LKYIAENRLSA
+73 LKYIAENRLTA
-84 ENGVL
+84 DNGIL
-89 SPRGRET
+89 TSRSRGDKT
-96 QADVPAF
+96 DVPAF
-103 EPLFADSDCSA
+103 LPLFPDSDCSA
-114 MSNTWRGSLESL
+114 MGSAWRGSLESL

-149 GSDNLCMANF
+149 GSDNLCMADF

-166 ERDTALKALHEE
+166 ERDDTLK
-178 SLAWFMRYWRDN
+178 S
-190 FSAAYDLNRV
+190 
-200 FLIGSDNLCMAN
+200 
-212 FGLRDMPVE
+212 
-221 RDTALKALHERINKY
+221 LHERIVKY
-236 RNAPQDDSGSNLYWI
+236 RNAPQDERSNNVYWM
-251 SEGPRPG
+251 SQGPRPG
-258 VGYFYAL
+258 IGYFYAL
-265 TPVYLANR
+265 TPVYLGNR
-273 LQALLGVEQTIR
+273 LQALLGTEQSIR
-285 MENFFL
+285 MENFFT

-304 NGHTLISLTGPESKI
+304 NGHTLLSLTGQENGI
-319 KGDPRWMQERSWFG
+319 TADPRWLQERSWFG
-333 YTEGFRELVL
+333 YTSGFRELIL
-343 KKNLPPSSLSIVYSV
+343 KKTLPPSSLSVVYSV
-358 PVDKVLER
+358 PVDVVLER

-372 NAILLNVLAGAALF
+372 NAVLLNVLVGVALF
-386 TLARMYERR
+386 TLARLYERR
-395 IFIPAESDALRLE
+395 IFIPAENDAQRLE

-429 TADGVNILSNELAHT
+429 TQDGTNILSNELAHN

-498 VDVSSRVKM
+498 VDVSARVKM

-604 NHITANY
+604 SHITANY

-623 CFIEPDVPVAL
+623 CFIEPDVPLAI

-655 TDTGCIV
+655 TDMGCIV
-662 LHVRADG
+662 LHVQCDME
-669 DYLSIRVRDTG
+669 YLSIRVRDTG
-680 VGIPAK
+680 VGIPGK

-716 EKLISMMDGDISV
+716 EKLVNMMDGDIAV
-729 DSEPGMGSQFTVRIP
+729 DTEPGMGSQFTIRIP
-744 LYGAQYPQKKGVE
+744 LYSAVPTAQADVD
-757 GLSGKRCWLAVRN
+757 GLAETCCWLAVRN
-770 ASLCQFLETSL
+770 AWLSEYLHNLLEWN
-781 QRSGIVVTTY
+781 GIQVKQYDGHELGNQDT
-791 EGQEPTPE
+791 
-799 DVLITDEV
+799 LITDDELPQP
-807 VSKKWQGRAVVTFC
+807 WTGRAAIIFS

-829 EKAPGE
+829 ERAPGE
-835 WVHSVAAPHELPA
+835 WLHSVASPHDLLA
-848 LLARIYLI
+848 LLGRIYRVQVI
-856 EMESDDPANALPS
+856 EPQAANAL
-869 TDKAVSDN
+869 TSDSGEMEN
-877 DDMMILVVDDHPIN
+877 NEDMMILVVDDHPIN

-910 DGVDALNVLSKNH
+910 DGVDALNVLSKNP

-985 VIKQTLTVYAERVR
+985 VLKQTLAAYAARVR
-999 KSRES
+999 KSRK

>member
-1 MKYLASFRTTLKA
+1 VYIAANVVCRYLKHIFLYAHGQTLKYLVSFRTTLKV
-14 SRYMFRA
+14 SRYLFRA
-21 LALVLWLLIAFS
+21 LALLIWLLIAFS

-41 LHQRESEIRQEFN
+41 LHTKESEIRQEFN
-54 LSSDQAQRFI
+54 LSSDQAQRYI

-73 LKYIAENRLSA
+73 LKYIAENRLTA
-84 ENGVL
+84 TNGVL
-89 SPRGRET
+89 ASRGSSQDT
-96 QADVPAF
+96 DVPEF
-103 EPLFADSDCSA
+103 VPLFDDSDCTATGS
-114 MSNTWRGSLESL
+114 SWRGSLESL
-126 AWFMRYWR
+126 AWFLRYWR
-134 DNFSAAYDLNRVFLI
+134 DNFSAAYDLNRIFLI
-149 GSDNLCMANF
+149 SSDNLCMANF
-159 GLRDMPV
+159 GLRDIPV
-166 ERDTALKALHEE
+166 ERDQALKL
-178 SLAWFMRYWRDN
+178 
-190 FSAAYDLNRV
+190 
-200 FLIGSDNLCMAN
+200 
-212 FGLRDMPVE
+212 
-221 RDTALKALHERINKY
+221 LHERIMKY
-236 RNAPQDDSGSNLYWI
+236 RDAPQDERGNNLYWI
-251 SEGPRPG
+251 SQGPRPG
-258 VGYFYAL
+258 VGNFYAL

-273 LQALLGVEQTIR
+273 LQGLLGVEQTVR
-285 MENFFL
+285 MENFFT
-291 PGTLPM
+291 PGNLPM

-304 NGHTLISLTGPESKI
+304 NGQSLISLAGPESKI
-319 KGDPRWMQERSWFG
+319 KVEPHWMQERSWFG
-333 YTEGFRELVL
+333 YTSGFRELVL
-343 KKNLPPSSLSIVYSV
+343 KKNLPPSSLSVVYSV
-358 PVDKVLER
+358 PVDLVLER

-372 NAILLNVLAGAALF
+372 NAILLNVLVGAALF
-386 TLARMYERR
+386 MLARMYERR
-395 IFIPAESDALRLE
+395 IFIPAESDAQRLE

-429 TADGVNILSNELAHT
+429 TQDGTNILSNELAHN

-623 CFIEPDVPVAL
+623 CFIEPDVPQQMM
-634 NGDPMRLQQ
+634 GDPMRLQQ

-655 TDTGCIV
+655 TDIGCIV
-662 LHVRADG
+662 LHVRAVG
-669 DYLSIRVRDTG
+669 DYLSISVRDTG

-729 DSEPGMGSQFTVRIP
+729 DTEPGMGSQFTIRIP
-744 LYGAQYPQKKGVE
+744 LYGAQNLLALSSD
-757 GLSGKRCWLAVRN
+757 GLMHKRCWLAVN
-770 ASLCQFLETSL
+770 NDFLCQYLESL
-781 QRSGIVVTTY
+781 LALRGIEVRRY
-791 EGQEPTPE
+791 EGQQPGADDT
-799 DVLITDEV
+799 LITDGELTTP
-807 VSKKWQGRAVVTFC
+807 WAGRAAVVFF
-821 RRHIGIPL
+821 RRHIGIPV
-829 EKAPGE
+829 ERSPGV
-835 WVHSVAAPHELPA
+835 WLQSVATPHELVA
-848 LLARIYLI
+848 LLGRIYML
-856 EMESDDPANALPS
+856 ESENADAPDTAAS
-869 TDKAVSDN
+869 ADSAAMN

-910 DGVDALNVLSKNH
+910 DGVDALSVLSKNH

-947 LGLTLPVI
+947 LGLTLPVV

-973 MDSCLSKPVTLD
+973 MDSCLSKPVVLD
-985 VIKQTLTVYAERVR
+985 VLKQTLAFYVAQVR
-999 KSRES
+999 KARDTA

>member
-1 MKYLASFRTTLKA
+1 LKYLVSFRSTLKV
-14 SRYMFRA
+14 SRYLFRA
-21 LALVLWLLIAFS
+21 LALLLWLLIAFF

-41 LHQRESEIRQEFN
+41 LHDKESEIRQEFN
-54 LSSDQAQRFI
+54 LSSDQAQRYI

-73 LKYIAENRLSA
+73 LKYIAENRLTA
-84 ENGVL
+84 DNGIL
-89 SPRGRET
+89 TSRSRGDKT
-96 QADVPAF
+96 DVPAF
-103 EPLFADSDCSA
+103 LPLFPDSDCSA
-114 MSNTWRGSLESL
+114 MGSAWRGSLESL

-149 GSDNLCMANF
+149 GSDNLCMADF

-166 ERDTALKALHEE
+166 ERDDTLK
-178 SLAWFMRYWRDN
+178 S
-190 FSAAYDLNRV
+190 
-200 FLIGSDNLCMAN
+200 
-212 FGLRDMPVE
+212 
-221 RDTALKALHERINKY
+221 LHERIVKY
-236 RNAPQDDSGSNLYWI
+236 RNAPQDERSNNVYWM
-251 SEGPRPG
+251 SQGPRPG
-258 VGYFYAL
+258 IGYFYAL
-265 TPVYLANR
+265 TPVYLGNR
-273 LQALLGVEQTIR
+273 LQALLGTEQSIR
-285 MENFFL
+285 MENFFT

-304 NGHTLISLTGPESKI
+304 NGHTLLSLTGQENGI
-319 KGDPRWMQERSWFG
+319 TADPRWLQERSWFG
-333 YTEGFRELVL
+333 YTSGFRELIL
-343 KKNLPPSSLSIVYSV
+343 KKTLPPSSLSVVYSV
-358 PVDKVLER
+358 PVDVVLER

-372 NAILLNVLAGAALF
+372 NAVLLNVLVGVALF
-386 TLARMYERR
+386 TLARLYERR
-395 IFIPAESDALRLE
+395 IFIPAENDAQRLE

-429 TADGVNILSNELAHT
+429 TQDGTNILSNELAHN

-498 VDVSSRVKM
+498 VDVSARVKM

-604 NHITANY
+604 SHITANY

-623 CFIEPDVPVAL
+623 CFIEPDVPLAI

-655 TDTGCIV
+655 TDMGCIV
-662 LHVRADG
+662 LHVQCDME
-669 DYLSIRVRDTG
+669 YLSIRVRDTG
-680 VGIPAK
+680 VGIPGK

-716 EKLISMMDGDISV
+716 EKLVNMMDGDIAV
-729 DSEPGMGSQFTVRIP
+729 DTEPGMGSQFTIRIP
-744 LYGAQYPQKKGVE
+744 LYSAVPTAQADVD
-757 GLSGKRCWLAVRN
+757 GLAETCCWLAVRN
-770 ASLCQFLETSL
+770 AWLSEYLHNLLEWN
-781 QRSGIVVTTY
+781 GIQVKQYDGHELGNQDT
-791 EGQEPTPE
+791 
-799 DVLITDEV
+799 LITDDELPQP
-807 VSKKWQGRAVVTFC
+807 WTGRAAIIFS

-829 EKAPGE
+829 ERAPGE
-835 WVHSVAAPHELPA
+835 WLHSVASPHDLLA
-848 LLARIYLI
+848 LLGRIYRVQVI
-856 EMESDDPANALPS
+856 EPQAANAL
-869 TDKAVSDN
+869 TSDSGEMEN
-877 DDMMILVVDDHPIN
+877 NEDMMILVVDDHPIN

-910 DGVDALNVLSKNH
+910 DGVDALNVLSKNP

-985 VIKQTLTVYAERVR
+985 VLKQTLAAYAARVR
-999 KSRES
+999 KSRK

>member
-1 MKYLASFRTTLKA
+1 MKYLVSFRSTLKV
-14 SRYMFRA
+14 SRYLFRA
-21 LALVLWLLIAFS
+21 LALLLWLLIVLV
-33 SVFYIVNA
+33 SVFYIVNE
-41 LHQRESEIRQEFN
+41 LHQKESDIRKEFN
-54 LSSDQAQRFI
+54 LNADQAQRYI
-64 QRTSDVMKE
+64 QRTADVMKE
-73 LKYIAENRLSA
+73 LKYISENRLSTD
-84 ENGVL
+84 NGVL
-89 SPRGRET
+89 GARLRED
-96 QADVPAF
+96 QPEVPTF
-103 EPLFADSDCSA
+103 EPLFQDADCSA
-114 MSNTWRGSLESL
+114 VSSAWSGSLESL

-134 DNFSAAYDLNRVFLI
+134 ENFSAAYDLNRVFLI

-159 GLRDMPV
+159 GIRDMQV
-166 ERDTALKALHEE
+166 ESSDALK
-178 SLAWFMRYWRDN
+178 S
-190 FSAAYDLNRV
+190 
-200 FLIGSDNLCMAN
+200 
-212 FGLRDMPVE
+212 
-221 RDTALKALHERINKY
+221 LHERIVKY
-236 RNAPQDDSGSNLYWI
+236 RNAPQEERGSNLFWV
-251 SEGPRPG
+251 SQGARPG
-258 VGYFYAL
+258 VGYFYSL
-265 TPVYLANR
+265 TPIYLAGR
-273 LQALLGVEQTIR
+273 PQAMLGIEQSIR
-285 MENFFL
+285 MENFFT
-291 PGTLPM
+291 PGSLPM
-297 GVTILDE
+297 DVTILDE
-304 NGHTLISLTGPESKI
+304 NGHPLINLSGPENRL
-319 KGDPRWMQERSWFG
+319 KGDTRWMQERSWFG
-333 YTEGFRELVL
+333 YSEGYRELVL
-343 KKNLPPSSLSIVYSV
+343 KKSLLPSSLSVVYSV
-358 PVDKVLER
+358 PVDRVLER
-366 IRMLIL
+366 IRILIL
-372 NAILLNVLAGAALF
+372 NAVLLNVLIGIALF
-386 TLARMYERR
+386 ALARMYERR
-395 IFIPAESDALRLE
+395 IFIPAEADAQRLE

-429 TADGVNILSNELAHT
+429 TFDGTNILSNELAHN

-498 VDVSSRVKM
+498 VDVSARVKM

-552 KELPKGVDRLVTA
+552 KELPKGVGRLVTA

-616 RKQLGLY
+616 RKQIGLY
-623 CFIEPDVPVAL
+623 CFIDPDVPL
-634 NGDPMRLQQ
+634 HMNGDPMRLQQ

-655 TDTGCIV
+655 TDTGCII
-662 LHVRADG
+662 LDVRSDEY
-669 DYLSIRVRDTG
+669 YLSIRVRDTG
-680 VGIPAK
+680 VGIAAK

-716 EKLISMMDGDISV
+716 EKLIGMMDGDISV
-729 DSEPGMGSQFTVRIP
+729 DSEPGMGSQFTIRIP
-744 LYGAQYPQKKGVE
+744 LYAVQGSPAIGSDDLAQ
-757 GLSGKRCWLAVRN
+757 KRCWLAVRN
-770 ASLCQFLETSL
+770 ASLNVFLTTL
-781 QRSGIVVTTY
+781 LTRSGVQVAPFDGRMPDADDI
-791 EGQEPTPE
+791 
-799 DVLITDEV
+799 LITDDELQQP
-807 VSKKWQGRAVVTFC
+807 WPGRAAIIFSP
-821 RRHIGIPL
+821 RHIGIPQ
-829 EKAPGE
+829 ERAPGE
-835 WVHSVAAPHELPA
+835 WVHSVASPHELVT
-848 LLARIYLI
+848 LLGRIYRIKVDSVDSGPMLSATD
-856 EMESDDPANALPS
+856 EDD
-869 TDKAVSDN
+869 VRN

-900 SLGYQCKTAN
+900 SLGYQCKTAT

-923 IDIVLSD
+923 IDIILSD

-947 LGLTLPVI
+947 LGLTLPVV

-960 ALAEEKQRCLESG
+960 ALAEERQRCLESG

-985 VIKQTLTVYAERVR
+985 VLKQTLSLYASRVR
-999 KSRES
+999 NAR

>member
-1 MKYLASFRTTLKA
+1 MKYLVSFRTTLKV
-14 SRYMFRA
+14 SRYLFRA
-21 LALVLWLLIAFS
+21 LALLLWLLIAFV

-41 LHQRESEIRQEFN
+41 LHTKEAEIRQEFN
-54 LSSDQAQRFI
+54 LSYDQAQRYI

-89 SPRGRET
+89 SSRTAKDET
-96 QADVPAF
+96 EVPEF
-103 EPLFADSDCSA
+103 EPLFQDSDCGTL
-114 MSNTWRGSLESL
+114 SNNWRGSLESL

-159 GLRDMPV
+159 GLREMPV
-166 ERDTALKALHEE
+166 ERDQALK
-178 SLAWFMRYWRDN
+178 N
-190 FSAAYDLNRV
+190 
-200 FLIGSDNLCMAN
+200 
-212 FGLRDMPVE
+212 
-221 RDTALKALHERINKY
+221 LHERIVKY
-236 RNAPQDDSGSNLYWI
+236 RNAPQDERGSNLFWI
-251 SEGPRPG
+251 SQGPRPG

-273 LQALLGVEQTIR
+273 LQALLGIEQTIR
-285 MENFFL
+285 MENFFT
-291 PGTLPM
+291 PGSMPM

-304 NGHTLISLTGPESKI
+304 SGQPLIALTGGESKLNI
-319 KGDPRWMQERSWFG
+319 DPHWMQERAWFG
-333 YTEGFRELVL
+333 YTSGFRNLVL
-343 KKNLPPSSLSIVYSV
+343 KKSLPPSSLSIVYSV
-358 PVDKVLER
+358 PVDLVLER

-372 NAILLNVLAGAALF
+372 NAVLLNILTGVALF
-386 TLARMYERR
+386 TMARLYERR
-395 IFIPAESDALRLE
+395 IFLPAEADAQRLE

-429 TADGVNILSNELAHT
+429 TLDGTNILSNELAHN

-604 NHITANY
+604 SHITANY

-623 CFIEPDVPVAL
+623 CFVDPDVPQQLA
-634 NGDPMRLQQ
+634 GDPMRLQQ

-655 TDTGCIV
+655 TDVGCII
-662 LHVRADG
+662 LHLQRDE
-669 DYLSIRVRDTG
+669 DYLSISVRDTG

-716 EKLISMMDGDISV
+716 EKLINMMDGDISV
-729 DSEPGMGSQFTVRIP
+729 DTEPGMGSQFTIRIP
-744 LYGAQYPQKKGVE
+744 LYGAQNLKPVTIE
-757 GLSGKRCWLAVRN
+757 GLAGKRCWLAVRN
-770 ASLCQFLETSL
+770 ASLAQFVESL
-781 QRSGIVVTTY
+781 LTRHGAEVLAW
-791 EGQEPTPE
+791 EGQTPQS
-799 DVLITDEV
+799 DDMLITDDELTQPW
-807 VSKKWQGRAVVTFC
+807 KGRGAIVFC

-829 EKAPGE
+829 ERAPGE
-835 WVHSVAAPHELPA
+835 WIHSVASPHELLT
-848 LLARIYLI
+848 LLGRIYSI
-856 EMESDDPANALPS
+856 EVDDADSAGSLPS
-869 TDKAVSDN
+869 AENLTAAN

-947 LGLTLPVI
+947 LGLTLPVV

-985 VIKQTLTVYAERVR
+985 VISQTLAVYAARVR
-999 KSRES
+999 KSRET

>member
-1 MKYLASFRTTLKA
+1 MKYLVSFRSTLKV
-14 SRYMFRA
+14 SRYLFRA
-21 LALVLWLLIAFS
+21 LALLLWLLIAFF

-41 LHQRESEIRQEFN
+41 LHDKESEIRQEFN
-54 LSSDQAQRFI
+54 LSSDQAQRYI

-73 LKYIAENRLSA
+73 LKYIAENRLTA
-84 ENGVL
+84 DNGIL
-89 SPRGRET
+89 TSRTRGDKT
-96 QADVPAF
+96 DVPAF
-103 EPLFADSDCSA
+103 LPLFPDSDCSA
-114 MSNTWRGSLESL
+114 MGSAWRGSLESL

-149 GSDNLCMANF
+149 GSDNLCMADF

-166 ERDTALKALHEE
+166 ERDDTLK
-178 SLAWFMRYWRDN
+178 S
-190 FSAAYDLNRV
+190 
-200 FLIGSDNLCMAN
+200 
-212 FGLRDMPVE
+212 
-221 RDTALKALHERINKY
+221 LHERIVKY
-236 RNAPQDDSGSNLYWI
+236 RNAPQDERSNNVYWM
-251 SEGPRPG
+251 SQGPRPG
-258 VGYFYAL
+258 IGYFYAL
-265 TPVYLANR
+265 TPVYLGNR
-273 LQALLGVEQTIR
+273 LQALLGTEQSIR
-285 MENFFL
+285 MENFFT

-304 NGHTLISLTGPESKI
+304 NGHTLLSLTGQESTI
-319 KGDPRWMQERSWFG
+319 TADPRWLQERSWFG
-333 YTEGFRELVL
+333 YTSGFRELIL
-343 KKNLPPSSLSIVYSV
+343 KKTLPPSSLSVVYSV
-358 PVDKVLER
+358 PVDVVLER

-372 NAILLNVLAGAALF
+372 NAVLLNVLVGVALF

-395 IFIPAESDALRLE
+395 IFIPAENDAQRLE

-429 TADGVNILSNELAHT
+429 TQDGTNILSNELAHN

-498 VDVSSRVKM
+498 VDVSARVKM

-604 NHITANY
+604 SHITANY

-623 CFIEPDVPVAL
+623 CFIEPDVPLAI

-655 TDTGCIV
+655 TDMGCIV
-662 LHVRADG
+662 LHVQCDME
-669 DYLSIRVRDTG
+669 YLSIRVRDTG
-680 VGIPAK
+680 VGIPGK

-716 EKLISMMDGDISV
+716 EKLVNMMDGDIAV
-729 DSEPGMGSQFTVRIP
+729 DTEPGMGSQFTIRIP
-744 LYGAQYPQKKGVE
+744 LYSAVPTVQADVD
-757 GLSGKRCWLAVRN
+757 GLAETCCWLAVRN
-770 ASLCQFLETSL
+770 AWLSEYLHSLLKWN
-781 QRSGIVVTTY
+781 GIQVKQYDGHELGNQDT
-791 EGQEPTPE
+791 
-799 DVLITDEV
+799 LITDDDLPQP
-807 VSKKWQGRAVVTFC
+807 WTGRAAIIFS

-829 EKAPGE
+829 ERAPGE
-835 WVHSVAAPHELPA
+835 WLHSVASPHDLLA
-848 LLARIYLI
+848 LLGRIYRVQVVEAQASNVLTSDSG
-856 EMESDDPANALPS
+856 EMEN
-869 TDKAVSDN
+869 N
-877 DDMMILVVDDHPIN
+877 EDMMILVVDDHPIN

-910 DGVDALNVLSKNH
+910 DGVDALNVLSKNP

-985 VIKQTLTVYAERVR
+985 VLKQTLAAYAARVR
-999 KSRES
+999 KSRK

>member
-114 MSNTWRGSLESL
+114 MSNTWRGSL
-126 AWFMRYWR
+126 
-134 DNFSAAYDLNRVFLI
+134 
-149 GSDNLCMANF
+149 
-159 GLRDMPV
+159 
-166 ERDTALKALHEE
+166 E

-757 GLSGKRCWLAVRN
+757 GLSCKRCWLAVRN

-869 TDKAVSDN
+869 TGKAVSDN

-999 KSRES
+999 KSRESKAG